1 MAGIDDGRKNPPS
14 GGNTP
19 PRGGELPATP
29 FDIDPSIFQ
38 QDLSTSAYAH
48 NQIQYP
54 PTHLPPGI
62 PSTFQPTAEKLSS
75 HVIHKIE
82 SLKPRRRL
90 ANREVTVLALEGA
103 GSLRPGFLG
112 AERAYFEKQ
121 WNDWFGP
128 ENWSMEHMFGT
139 LRMPQQAALALY
151 ENAYVAFFKK
161 NPDIS
166 AFITQNYRDVYD
178 NSITNVQSGLDY
190 NRQEVRDTRGIHLQD
205 IAIRRAL
212 KKLEL
217 NFNPEA
223 EALLQVRGA
232 RSNGWYLS
240 PGVIPFNHDVTY
252 SPISSWCDKGSIE
265 EFYQST
271 RFCFVKGFGEHSS
284 HSLWQL
290 HDNNPSVVEDR
301 IAARFLLRM
310 LPSLEAKKVSLND
323 IQSLPW
329 KLDSQSLPIDKGDI
343 PAHRP
348 FSPEEQY
355 SILKKTVSIL
365 SFLSDKEDWT
375 GTNARR
381 DYSGEPSQFQALAPL
396 ARTHRNVKKFRE
408 VARKLSFGLEVS
420 EKELEAF
427 PEFQHLSGW
436 TKHLHRVAERI
447 KQHEGGVVFL
457 ARDALVL
464 LEYMQYR
471 DMIAGRSG
479 DYSVAYMPGTTAKNS
494 GTSRRRP
501 EKALEQLVTD
511 IASIHERVRTSA
523 STEQDPKM
531 REKLFSQQI
540 HAYLQHK
547 CSPESLEICEGIY
560 RQATEDLKS
569 WPQPLL
575 IVDSDGTG
583 KTTLFVKAV
592 IEYFG
597 GKEGLQPEVDVFLGR
612 KRESTFG
619 IESVSDSLGAEGD
632 ISFRDLHFPFRF
644 VSLDGDPMFATV
656 GSAPRYVNLMWRSM
670 KLYNAAIRDFRRDN
684 PLH

>member
-1 MAGIDDGRKNPPS
+1 MAEIDDGRNKNPS
-14 GGNTP
+14 RGNTP
-19 PRGGELPATP
+19 REGGEHSATP
-29 FDIDPSIFQ
+29 FEIDPSIFQ
-38 QDLSTSAYAH
+38 QDLSTSSYAF

-54 PTHLPPGI
+54 PTHLPAGI
-62 PSTFQPTAEKLSS
+62 PSTFQQTAAKLSS
-75 HVIHKIE
+75 HVVHKIE

-90 ANREVTVLALEGA
+90 AAREVTVLALEGA

-128 ENWSMEHMFGT
+128 ENWSMEHLFGT
-139 LRMPQQAALALY
+139 LRMPQKAALALY

-161 NPDIS
+161 NPDIVN
-166 AFITQNYRDVYD
+166 FITQNYRDVYD
-178 NSITNVQSGLDY
+178 NSVTNVHSGLDY
-190 NRQEVRDTRGIHLQD
+190 NRQEVRETRGIHLQD

-212 KKLEL
+212 RKIGLE
-217 NFNPEA
+217 FNPEA
-223 EALLQVRGA
+223 TELLQVRGA

-252 SPISSWCDKGSIE
+252 SPISSWCDKGSVE

-290 HDNNPSVVEDR
+290 HDKNPSIVEDR

-310 LPSLEAKKVSLND
+310 LPTLEAKEVSLDD
-323 IQSLPW
+323 IRSLPW
-329 KLDSQSLPIDKGDI
+329 KLDSQSLPIDTGGI

-355 SILKKTVSIL
+355 SILRKTVSIV

-375 GTNARR
+375 GTPARS
-381 DYSGEPSQFQALAPL
+381 DYSEEPSQFQALAPL

-436 TKHLHRVAERI
+436 TKHLSQVAERI

-501 EKALEQLVTD
+501 EEALEQLVTD
-511 IASIHERVRTSA
+511 IADIYENVRGSA
-523 STEQDPKM
+523 STEQDPTM
-531 REKLFSQQI
+531 RQQLFSQQL

-547 CSPESLEICEGIY
+547 CSQESLEICEGIY
-560 RQATEDLKS
+560 RQATENLKS

-575 IVDSDGTG
+575 IIDSDGTG
-583 KTTLFVKAV
+583 KTTLFVKSV

-597 GKEGLQPEVDVFLGR
+597 EKNGLQPEVDVFLGR

-619 IESVSDSLGAEGD
+619 IEAVSDSLGAQAD

-644 VSLDGDPMFATV
+644 ISLEGQPMFASV
-656 GSAPRYVNLMWRSM
+656 GSATRYVNLLWRSM